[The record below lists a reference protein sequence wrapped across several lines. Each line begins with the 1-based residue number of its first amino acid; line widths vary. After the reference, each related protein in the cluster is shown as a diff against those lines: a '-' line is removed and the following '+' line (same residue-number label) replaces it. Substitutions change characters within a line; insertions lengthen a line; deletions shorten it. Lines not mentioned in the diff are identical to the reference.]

1 MNPRR
6 MMLELRKTWP
16 HTLEIRQYSQRSKA
30 GEFPPIGGLMALGV
44 EFGTWR
50 KDRRG
55 GRIFGFK
62 TPEARAEF
70 KKKLGIELTLED
82 HKQLTKIRVAAQLER
97 PHASRKE
104 LPDY

>member
-6 MMLELRKTWP
+6 VMMELRRRWP
-16 HTLEIRQYSQRSKA
+16 YTLEIRQYSQRSKV
-30 GEFPPIGGLMALGV
+30 GEFPSLGGLIELGV

-55 GRIFGFK
+55 DRVFGFK

-70 KKKLGIELTLED
+70 ERKIGVNVSKPED
-82 HKQLTKIRVAAQLER
+82 R
-97 PHASRKE
+97 S
-104 LPDY
+104 